1 MLTVPGMD
9 TPVISFILQ
18 LYLAVIQKMVAFS
31 LAFVNNA
38 VIEILQNVFGIS
50 LYDENGN
57 KMSDVKS
64 DDKQSSWV
72 SKVNLQTIVF
82 LTIAIVTIY
91 DEIRTLKEQELVV
104 TFNPQNL

>member
-18 LYLAVIQKMVAFS
+18 LYLAVIQKMVAYS

-57 KMSDVKS
+57 KMSHDKS

-91 DEIRTLKEQELVV
+91 DEIRTLKEQELEV